1 MGSWS
6 KLGCA
11 AGYRAF
17 KGALKLRTVKSA
29 RGVSNQTAVIM
40 ALIIPALAV
49 WFPFDKSSIWLVL
62 GISAGCSLA
71 IVVFSLLLLPQ
82 QLVACYDDIGIT
94 DINTSLA
101 YEKIDKIVL
110 VDSGRVT
117 GWKMR
122 LESDGLDVKPMIILL
137 SQVSDAPGLLWS
149 MRYSAERAGNITRTT
164 LFGSLADWIVA
175 LLVTS
180 IAVGLVHILFMIL
193 A

>member
-1 MGSWS
+1 M
-6 KLGCA
+6 
-11 AGYRAF
+11 
-17 KGALKLRTVKSA
+17 RTVKSA

-122 LESDGLDVKPMIILL
+122 LESDGLDVKPMVIHL
-137 SQVSDAPGLLWS
+137 SQVSDAPGFLWS
-149 MRYSAERAGNITRTT
+149 MRYSAERASNITRTT

-180 IAVGLVHILFMIL
+180 IAVGLVHILFMVL